1 MFCNLFLSSFEPQDT
16 PFSWQFYLSQT
27 TYYYLKFLSIS
38 RTPVQITFII
48 IHFKYNV
55 DAITCLM
62 IYPTFAIYLFIY
74 LPISFFHSPILS
86 VLLFGICWF
95 PGLKSLGVISSLL
108 IFYKIFSLS
117 YQGEEEKKKKKLQ
130 PLFQPLDHGI
140 FYATMMWLSY
150 FFWFSPKEIKM
161 LKQFP
166 LCVIIY
172 YVDFMVSSYLTLVY
186 NSFLVEN
193 QVNLI
198 LYLGFHFLLLLIFAP
213 LFFG

>member
-1 MFCNLFLSSFEPQDT
+1 MTEFYGKFTYQSKSFISTQYYILGFAMFCNLFLSSFEPQDT

-48 IHFKYNV
+48 IHFKQNV
-55 DAITCLM
+55 DPITCLM

-86 VLLFGICWF
+86 VLLFSICWL

-117 YQGEEEKKKKKLQ
+117 YHGEEEKKKKKKKNFSHYFNHL
-130 PLFQPLDHGI
+130 
-140 FYATMMWLSY
+140 TMEY
-150 FFWFSPKEIKM
+150 FMQLRCGS
-161 LKQFP
+161 
-166 LCVIIY
+166 
-172 YVDFMVSSYLTLVY
+172 
-186 NSFLVEN
+186 
-193 QVNLI
+193 
-198 LYLGFHFLLLLIFAP
+198 
-213 LFFG
+213 LFFFFLQKKLKC